1 MKSYRLFVRII
12 LAFAVAITGSLASAE
27 NSQTL
32 GDYVVHHNAFTTD
45 VLEPEVA
52 KEYNIRRSKNRGMI
66 NIVVLKKVMG
76 TTGEPVTATINGT
89 ATNLN
94 GQLKTLKIREV
105 HKGKA
110 IYYLAEF
117 GVSHKET
124 LDFNLQVKP
133 AGMKAAHTVKFRQQF
148 YTR

>member
-1 MKSYRLFVRII
+1 MKSQRLFVHII
-12 LAFAVAITGSLASAE
+12 LAFAVAVFGTQLRAE

-45 VLEPEVA
+45 VLEPEIA

-76 TTGEPVTATINGT
+76 TTGEPVTASINGT
-89 ATNLN
+89 ATNLT
-94 GQLKTLKIREV
+94 GQLKTLDLREI

-110 IYYLAEF
+110 IYYIADF

-124 LDFNLQVKP
+124 LEFNLQIKP
-133 AGMKAAHTVKFRQQF
+133 TGMKATHTIKFRQQF

>member
-1 MKSYRLFVRII
+1 MKSSRLFLSII
-12 LAFAVAITGSLASAE
+12 IAFAVAIFSLQAKAE

-76 TTGEPVTATINGT
+76 TTGEPVTASINGT

-94 GQLKTLKIREV
+94 GQLKTLDVREV

-110 IYYLAEF
+110 IYYIAEF
-117 GVSHKET
+117 SVSHKET

-133 AGMKAAHTVKFRQQF
+133 AGMKATHSVKFRQQF